1 MMDDDDNINVTEL
14 EKFRDQHK
22 VTAPTSF
29 RQRHGDFADV
39 VQATGNKAEWI
50 VCEALSSF
58 YLQRFRM
65 VGKNILPS
73 GVFFQQSW
81 THQALFY
88 RLMKRFAACAQS
100 GDDRVGVS
108 RKEVV
113 RYMRMAQNKSFNT
126 VGKII
131 ADGIEAGYIGEATWN
146 ADSRIKL
153 LYLTPESVSDFM
165 KQGLENAIDASMG
178 NSLPE
183 VHLMLDEH
191 RQQDAYKAV
200 GEILGDFMDT
210 QDQKK

>member
-1 MMDDDDNINVTEL
+1 MMDDDDINVTDL
-14 EKFRDQHK
+14 EKFRAQENK
-22 VTAPTSF
+22 NRTTTF
-29 RQRHGDFADV
+29 RTRHGDFADAV
-39 VQATGNKAEWI
+39 FATGNKAEWV
-50 VCEALSSF
+50 VCEALSAF
-58 YLQRFRM
+58 YLQRFRTI
-65 VGKNILPS
+65 GRNILPS

-88 RLMKRFAACAQS
+88 RLMQRFAACAQS

-131 ADGIEAGYIGEATWN
+131 ADGIEAGYVGDSAYA

-191 RQQDAYKAV
+191 RQQDDYKAV